1 MYPPLFDNM
10 IDIANYLL
18 FNWRATNITKL
29 QKLSSYAHLYSTT
42 SVKCVVHW
50 FQVMSSK
57 NFQMYH
63 DSNSNLSGLKP
74 ISYPLKTFK
83 SLYV

>member
-57 NFQMYH
+57 
-63 DSNSNLSGLKP
+63 
-74 ISYPLKTFK
+74 ISKCTMIQIRICRD
-83 SLYV
+83 

>member
-29 QKLSSYAHLYSTT
+29 QKLSSYALVFYN
-42 SVKCVVHW
+42 KCQMCCSLVSGYV
-50 FQVMSSK
+50 FK